1 MSFPNEFES
10 WLDRAIQSDIP
21 ASVRAFSFNLFEPA
35 FIEGVKFGVEI
46 IGASQ
51 FDESNPDWACDEI
64 WEPNER
70 RLNIP
75 LSFSGETWEE
85 CLLNTQLLIQNVLT
99 ADSATA
105 RVLKSRDGIGVGFVD
120 GDLSVLWP

>member
-1 MSFPNEFES
+1 MSFPEEFNS
-10 WLDRAIQSDIP
+10 WLDRAIQSGVP
-21 ASVRAFSFNLFEPA
+21 ASVKAFSFNLFEPA
-35 FIEGVKFGVEI
+35 FVEGVKFGVEV

-51 FDESNPDWACDEI
+51 FDECNSDWACDEI

-75 LSFSGETWEE
+75 LSFSGETWDE
-85 CLLNTQLLIQNVLT
+85 CLSKVQYLIQNFLA

-105 RVLKSRDGIGVGFVD
+105 RALKSREGIGVGFVD
-120 GDLSVLWP
+120 GDLNVLWP